1 MNLVTRSRLLV
12 AVSIIALTACAR
24 PRPAEQAGNPPAEK
38 MWQEFAASLEA
49 GDLDR
54 WLAMWTDDGV
64 QMPPDEPAAVGKDR
78 IRARM
83 APALDR
89 FKFDMEI
96 NNEEVQSAGDLAY
109 ARGTYKATL
118 TPKGGGRPIPIDGK
132 FMTILIRQADGS
144 WKIHRDM
151 FNSNVS
157 PRAK

>member
-83 APALDR
+83 PVIWPTHEEPTKPPSPPRRAAPQFR
-89 FKFDMEI
+89 STE
-96 NNEEVQSAGDLAY
+96 S
-109 ARGTYKATL
+109 
-118 TPKGGGRPIPIDGK
+118 
-132 FMTILIRQADGS
+132 S
-144 WKIHRDM
+144 
-151 FNSNVS
+151 
-157 PRAK
+157 